1 MGVTRGNG
9 GYPGCAARWHVIW
22 RFIQFPV
29 GFGLGGLTMVS
40 YHTVSYMS
48 RTGSSMISYI
58 SAQI

>member
-40 YHTVSYMS
+40 YHTCPGQGVV
-48 RTGSSMISYI
+48 
-58 SAQI
+58 QV